1 MTALIA
7 TIKKELLLLLR
18 DIHGLLLLFVMP
30 VAFILIMSLALQSQF
45 AQNAGGQK
53 IAVLVDDQ
61 ARSDSAASVIKL
73 LEQRDVFSWHVTD
86 TLSAP
91 EKIRHDEAA
100 FLLTLQQNNNDLH
113 AEILVAPATNPQ
125 IEAIFTAVVGE
136 AMSKQRI
143 EALLRNIKMKRA
155 LDSDFSLDDGIDEDA
170 LNSNPVTIQY
180 SYQKNQTTSVQPASA
195 QPTSVQQSVPAWLVF
210 AMFFSVVPLA
220 NTLISERQQGTLR
233 RLRTLPVGSVFCD
246 QPDPGVADAHR
257 GRIPDATIWRRQ
269 PDTRSLTG
277 GPVVD
282 VCLPEHSGTRVW
294 HPDRGGS
301 AHNRSGHHTGRGGQ
315 YPARCA
321 GWHHGAAFCDAGQHA
336 ADCRL
341 FPHGVGPGRF
351 SGYFPAQRRCKGR
364 AARSRFII
372 PVWRRHHC
380 TGTRTIPEKYMTTV
394 DLTTLDLASLKTDL
408 KSLIVVECDKD
419 IEPGSID
426 DDAILIGGD
435 LDLDSLDALQI
446 SMAVKNRY
454 GVSIE
459 GGPEARRAL
468 KSVNTLADTILNFQ
482 RD

>member
-1 MTALIA
+1 MTALIT

-125 IEAIFTAVVGE
+125 IEAIFTAVVSE

-180 SYQKNQTTSVQPASA
+180 SYQKNQTTSVQPTTAQPTTA

-233 RLRTLPVGSVFCD
+233 RLRTLPVSLALPVIGKLVPYFVIN
-246 QPDPGVADAHR
+246 QIQVLLMLTVGVYLMPLFGAD
-257 GRIPDATIWRRQ
+257 
-269 PDTRSLTG
+269 SLTLG
-277 GPVVD
+277 HSLAGLLLMS
-282 VCLPEHSGTRVW
+282 VCLSIAALGYGILIAVVARTTDQATTLGGVGNILLAALGGIMVPRFVM
-294 HPDRGGS
+294 PDSMQQIAGFSPMAWGLEGFLDIFL
-301 AHNRSGHHTGRGGQ
+301 RSG
-315 YPARCA
+315 
-321 GWHHGAAFCDAGQHA
+321 
-336 ADCRL
+336 
-341 FPHGVGPGRF
+341 GV
-351 SGYFPAQRRCKGR
+351 
-364 AARSRFII
+364 
-372 PVWRRHHC
+372 
-380 TGTRTIPEKYMTTV
+380 
-394 DLTTLDLASLKTDL
+394 
-408 KSLIVVECDKD
+408 KD
-419 IEPGSID
+419 V
-426 DDAILIGGD
+426 L
-435 LDLDSLDALQI
+435 
-446 SMAVKNRY
+446 
-454 GVSIE
+454 
-459 GGPEARRAL
+459 PEAGSLLLFGAVTIALALVLFRR
-468 KSVNTLADTILNFQ
+468 NT
-482 RD
+482 

>member
-180 SYQKNQTTSVQPASA
+180 SYQKNQTTSVQPTTAQPTTA

-233 RLRTLPVGSVFCD
+233 RLRTLPVSLALPVIGKLVPYFVIN
-246 QPDPGVADAHR
+246 QIQVLLMLTVGVYLMPLFGAD
-257 GRIPDATIWRRQ
+257 
-269 PDTRSLTG
+269 SLTLG
-277 GPVVD
+277 HSLAGLLLMS
-282 VCLPEHSGTRVW
+282 VCLSIAALGYGILIAVVARTTDQATTLGGVGNILLAALGGIMVPRFVM
-294 HPDRGGS
+294 PDSMQQIAGFSPMAWGLEGFLDIFL
-301 AHNRSGHHTGRGGQ
+301 RSG
-315 YPARCA
+315 
-321 GWHHGAAFCDAGQHA
+321 
-336 ADCRL
+336 
-341 FPHGVGPGRF
+341 GV
-351 SGYFPAQRRCKGR
+351 
-364 AARSRFII
+364 
-372 PVWRRHHC
+372 
-380 TGTRTIPEKYMTTV
+380 
-394 DLTTLDLASLKTDL
+394 
-408 KSLIVVECDKD
+408 KD
-419 IEPGSID
+419 V
-426 DDAILIGGD
+426 L
-435 LDLDSLDALQI
+435 
-446 SMAVKNRY
+446 
-454 GVSIE
+454 
-459 GGPEARRAL
+459 PEAGSLFLFGAVTIALALVLFRR
-468 KSVNTLADTILNFQ
+468 NT
-482 RD
+482 

>member
-233 RLRTLPVGSVFCD
+233 RLRTLPVSLALPVIGKLVPYFVIN
-246 QPDPGVADAHR
+246 QIQVLLMLTVGVYLMPLFGAD
-257 GRIPDATIWRRQ
+257 
-269 PDTRSLTG
+269 SLTLG
-277 GPVVD
+277 HSLAGLLLMS
-282 VCLPEHSGTRVW
+282 VCLSIAALGYGILIAVVARTTDQATTLGGVGNILLAALGGIMVPRFVM
-294 HPDRGGS
+294 PDSMQQIAGFSPMAWGLEGFLDIFL
-301 AHNRSGHHTGRGGQ
+301 RSG
-315 YPARCA
+315 
-321 GWHHGAAFCDAGQHA
+321 
-336 ADCRL
+336 
-341 FPHGVGPGRF
+341 GV
-351 SGYFPAQRRCKGR
+351 
-364 AARSRFII
+364 
-372 PVWRRHHC
+372 
-380 TGTRTIPEKYMTTV
+380 
-394 DLTTLDLASLKTDL
+394 
-408 KSLIVVECDKD
+408 KD
-419 IEPGSID
+419 V
-426 DDAILIGGD
+426 L
-435 LDLDSLDALQI
+435 
-446 SMAVKNRY
+446 
-454 GVSIE
+454 
-459 GGPEARRAL
+459 PEAGSLLLFGAVTIALALVLFRR
-468 KSVNTLADTILNFQ
+468 NT
-482 RD
+482 

>member
-180 SYQKNQTTSVQPASA
+180 SYQKNQTTSVQPTTAQSTTA

-233 RLRTLPVGSVFCD
+233 RLRTLPVSLALPVIGKLVPYFVIN
-246 QPDPGVADAHR
+246 QIQVLLMLTVGVYLMPLFGAD
-257 GRIPDATIWRRQ
+257 
-269 PDTRSLTG
+269 SLTLG
-277 GPVVD
+277 HSLAGLLLMS
-282 VCLPEHSGTRVW
+282 VCLSIAALGYGILIAVVARTTDQATTLGGVGNILLAALGGIMVPRFVM
-294 HPDRGGS
+294 PDSMQQIAGFSPMAWGLEGFLDIFL
-301 AHNRSGHHTGRGGQ
+301 RSG
-315 YPARCA
+315 
-321 GWHHGAAFCDAGQHA
+321 
-336 ADCRL
+336 
-341 FPHGVGPGRF
+341 GV
-351 SGYFPAQRRCKGR
+351 
-364 AARSRFII
+364 
-372 PVWRRHHC
+372 
-380 TGTRTIPEKYMTTV
+380 
-394 DLTTLDLASLKTDL
+394 
-408 KSLIVVECDKD
+408 KD
-419 IEPGSID
+419 V
-426 DDAILIGGD
+426 L
-435 LDLDSLDALQI
+435 
-446 SMAVKNRY
+446 
-454 GVSIE
+454 
-459 GGPEARRAL
+459 PEAGSLFLFGAVTIALALVLFRR
-468 KSVNTLADTILNFQ
+468 NT
-482 RD
+482 